1 MSDHNYDPAEV
12 GKFNELASR
21 WWDPEGDFKPL
32 HQMNP
37 VRINYIDQC
46 APLAGMRCLDVGC
59 GGGILSEGMAERGAT
74 VTGIDLADAALA
86 VARLH
91 LNESGRENVCYLE
104 ISADAL
110 AADEPD
116 SFDIVT
122 CLEVLEHVPDPALLI
137 NACAR
142 LVKPGG
148 DVFFSTINRNP
159 KAFAMAIVGAEY
171 ILQLLPQG
179 THDYDKF
186 IQPAELDDW
195 ARNSGLVLRGL
206 TGMHYAPLAQK
217 FSLCQSVDV
226 NYLAHFIRP

>member
-37 VRINYIDQC
+37 VRMNYIDQR
-46 APLAGMRCLDVGC
+46 APLAGKRCLDIGC

-91 LNESGRENVCYLE
+91 LNESGLENVRYLE

-110 AADEPD
+110 ADDEPD

-148 DVFFSTINRNP
+148 DIFFSTINRNP

-171 ILQLLPQG
+171 ILRLLPQG

-195 ARNSGLVLRGL
+195 ARNSGLVLQGL